1 MFCRRFCH
9 LLYRT
14 FQSNA
19 EKVKMEIV
27 LKWKRQDLEW
37 INWTKFKMQK
47 NRFFW
52 RTAICNAIR
61 WKPQKCAECDFLGW
75 NVMKWSYKKIRDMEK
90 YDLNWYCDWVR
101 HEEKKKT
108 HFPFELLC
116 HLCHIAMKLLWS
128 ETELVE
134 VHLSTSI
141 EFIYNVTQTVRSEFA
156 NKMQIAESKKK
167 KKKKRKS
174 AVPNQK

>member
-75 NVMKWSYKKIRDMEK
+75 NVMKWSHKKIRDMEK
-90 YDLNWYCDWVR
+90 YDLNVYCDWVR
-101 HEEKKKT
+101 HEEKKK
-108 HFPFELLC
+108 
-116 HLCHIAMKLLWS
+116 HIS
-128 ETELVE
+128 
-134 VHLSTSI
+134 HLSCCATCVISLWNSY
-141 EFIYNVTQTVRSEFA
+141 EVKPNLSKYIYRHPLNSYT
-156 NKMQIAESKKK
+156 M
-167 KKKKRKS
+167 
-174 AVPNQK
+174 